1 MSFIRLH
8 NTLLFEFE
16 GLNLTTTTTTTTKSC
31 QISIL
36 VNFNV

>member
-16 GLNLTTTTTTTTKSC
+16 GLNLTTTK
-31 QISIL
+31 
-36 VNFNV
+36 NVVKFQF